1 MPLGKTKSDLPKLM
15 GYMGEDQ
22 AERERMKLLRARLLA
37 EETGITEAQ
46 ARDLIEMIG
55 IDHGS
60 LLREARLLRSRQAA
74 PRKP

>member
-1 MPLGKTKSDLPKLM
+1 M

-46 ARDLIEMIG
+46 ARS
-55 IDHGS
+55 H
-60 LLREARLLRSRQAA
+60 
-74 PRKP
+74 